1 MGNGKAGARDRDLE
15 RQMWAATEAIRAA
28 MLQLLQVG
36 RIYPQVIVLAAARV
50 AGEIGADAA
59 LEGGGDVENL
69 LGELAEI
76 MRAAGLEH
84 HATLRGEG
92 LKVTGNA

>member
-1 MGNGKAGARDRDLE
+1 MESKKADERDLE
-15 RQMWAATEAIRAA
+15 RQMWAATETLRETV
-28 MLQLLQVG
+28 LGLLRVG
-36 RIYPQVIVLAAARV
+36 GIYPQVIVLAAARV

-59 LEGGGDVENL
+59 LEGGEDVENL

-76 MRAAGLEH
+76 MRQAGLEH

-92 LKVTGNA
+92 LPVTGNA

>member
-1 MGNGKAGARDRDLE
+1 MESKKADEWDLE
-15 RQMWAATEAIRAA
+15 RQMWAATETLREAV
-28 MLQLLQVG
+28 LGLLRVG
-36 RIYPQVIVLAAARV
+36 GIYPQVIVLAAARV
-50 AGEIGADAA
+50 AGEIGANAA
-59 LEGGGDVENL
+59 LEGGEDVENL

-92 LKVTGNA
+92 LPVTGNA

>member
-1 MGNGKAGARDRDLE
+1 MESKKADERDLE
-15 RQMWAATEAIRAA
+15 RQMWAATETLREAV
-28 MLQLLQVG
+28 LGLLRVG
-36 RIYPQVIVLAAARV
+36 GIVLAAARV

-59 LEGGGDVENL
+59 LEGGEDVESL

-76 MRAAGLEH
+76 MRQAGLEH

-92 LKVTGNA
+92 LPVTGNA